1 MSPSKKKEV
10 VMKEKKLLLD
20 VYDRPPALKWLIF
33 SLQHVFA
40 MFGATI
46 LVPMLV
52 NAGAGEEV
60 LSIPV
65 TLFTSGLG
73 TLIYI
78 ICTKGKSPVYLGSSF
93 AFITPM
99 IVGFA
104 SAGKAGVFTAIV
116 VVGLIYVLFA
126 VLIKFI
132 GKEWINKLLP
142 PIIIGPMIMIIGLSL
157 APSALQQIGL
167 LENQEFIWQNA
178 VVALITFSVT
188 VGINVYA
195 KGFLKVIPFLV
206 GIVTG
211 YIASIFLGMVDFTLI
226 SETNMFIMPKFII
239 PFRDYALSGG
249 ALFAIVPVVIVTIAE
264 HIGDHKALSVI
275 MDRDLIEDPGLDK
288 TLLGDGLAT
297 AAAGLLGGPS
307 NTTYGENTAVV
318 GMTKVASAYVVGG
331 AAVIAIAFAFL
342 GKLAALFESIPPAV
356 LGGVSILLY
365 GFIASNGLKVLVQ
378 NQVDFDKERNV
389 VIASTMLVLGLGGA
403 TLSILIGNISIS
415 LSGMALAALI
425 GIFLNLILPES

>member
-1 MSPSKKKEV
+1 
-10 VMKEKKLLLD
+10 MKEKKLLLD
-20 VYDRPPALKWLIF
+20 VYDRPPALKWLVF

-99 IVGFA
+99 VVGFA

-195 KGFLKVIPFLV
+195 KGFLKVIPF
-206 GIVTG
+206 
-211 YIASIFLGMVDFTLI
+211 
-226 SETNMFIMPKFII
+226 
-239 PFRDYALSGG
+239 
-249 ALFAIVPVVIVTIAE
+249 
-264 HIGDHKALSVI
+264 
-275 MDRDLIEDPGLDK
+275 
-288 TLLGDGLAT
+288 
-297 AAAGLLGGPS
+297 
-307 NTTYGENTAVV
+307 
-318 GMTKVASAYVVGG
+318 
-331 AAVIAIAFAFL
+331 
-342 GKLAALFESIPPAV
+342 
-356 LGGVSILLY
+356 
-365 GFIASNGLKVLVQ
+365 
-378 NQVDFDKERNV
+378 
-389 VIASTMLVLGLGGA
+389 
-403 TLSILIGNISIS
+403 
-415 LSGMALAALI
+415 
-425 GIFLNLILPES
+425 

>member
-1 MSPSKKKEV
+1 
-10 VMKEKKLLLD
+10 
-20 VYDRPPALKWLIF
+20 
-33 SLQHVFA
+33 

-195 KGFLKVIPFLV
+195 KGFLKLFL
-206 GIVTG
+206 
-211 YIASIFLGMVDFTLI
+211 S
-226 SETNMFIMPKFII
+226 
-239 PFRDYALSGG
+239 
-249 ALFAIVPVVIVTIAE
+249 
-264 HIGDHKALSVI
+264 
-275 MDRDLIEDPGLDK
+275 
-288 TLLGDGLAT
+288 
-297 AAAGLLGGPS
+297 
-307 NTTYGENTAVV
+307 
-318 GMTKVASAYVVGG
+318 
-331 AAVIAIAFAFL
+331 
-342 GKLAALFESIPPAV
+342 
-356 LGGVSILLY
+356 
-365 GFIASNGLKVLVQ
+365 
-378 NQVDFDKERNV
+378 
-389 VIASTMLVLGLGGA
+389 
-403 TLSILIGNISIS
+403 
-415 LSGMALAALI
+415 
-425 GIFLNLILPES
+425 